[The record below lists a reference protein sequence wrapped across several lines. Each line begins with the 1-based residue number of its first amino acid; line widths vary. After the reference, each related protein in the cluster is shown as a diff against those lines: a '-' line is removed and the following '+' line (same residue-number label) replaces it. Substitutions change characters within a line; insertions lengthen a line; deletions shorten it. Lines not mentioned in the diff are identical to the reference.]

1 MIALIDGDILIYTVA
16 FQVEQAIDWGDD
28 MWTLHAD
35 MKEARQ
41 RLDLEISSFR
51 ELLSARSVRIALS
64 DSTERNFRKR
74 LWPEY
79 KSNRTQRKPV
89 VYSALR
95 AYVEDVW
102 KGVVKKGIEADD
114 LLGIWSTEKPG
125 KTVIVSADKDLRTIP
140 GLIYSPTRH
149 DLGVSEITKAEADRT
164 HLIQTLTG
172 DRTDGYP
179 GCPGIGEKRAE
190 AIADGGWSAV
200 VESYEKAGLGEEYA
214 LTQARM
220 AYILRHGD
228 YKRGKVRLWTPSVS
242 C

>member
-1 MIALIDGDILIYTVA
+1 
-16 FQVEQAIDWGDD
+16 
-28 MWTLHAD
+28 
-35 MKEARQ
+35 
-41 RLDLEISSFR
+41 
-51 ELLSARSVRIALS
+51 
-64 DSTERNFRKR
+64 
-74 LWPEY
+74 
-79 KSNRTQRKPV
+79 
-89 VYSALR
+89 
-95 AYVEDVW
+95 
-102 KGVVKKGIEADD
+102 
-114 LLGIWSTEKPG
+114 
-125 KTVIVSADKDLRTIP
+125 
-140 GLIYSPTRH
+140 
-149 DLGVSEITKAEADRT
+149 VSEITEAEADRT

-228 YKRGKVRLWTPSVS
+228 YKRGTVRLWTPSVS